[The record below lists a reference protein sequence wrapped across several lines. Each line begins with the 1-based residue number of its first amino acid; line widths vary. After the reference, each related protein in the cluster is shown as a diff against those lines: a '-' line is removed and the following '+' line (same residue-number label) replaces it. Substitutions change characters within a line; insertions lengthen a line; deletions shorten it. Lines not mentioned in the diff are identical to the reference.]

1 MEKYRSGQM
10 PDNRIDEFLAAFSRE
25 STSRAIM
32 KAITENPGAQKRQMK
47 ILNVVGASRTS

>member
-1 MEKYRSGQM
+1 M

>member
-1 MEKYRSGQM
+1 VAEAIEDAMEKYRSGQM

-32 KAITENPGAQKRQMK
+32 KAITETLGHRS
-47 ILNVVGASRTS
+47 VR